1 MSLIEWNKKKIILFD
16 LDGTLTDPGVGITNS
31 VMYALEKYGITVSDK
46 SELYKFIGPPLMQSF
61 EKYYGFD
68 QNKAERAVAL
78 YREYF
83 QDRGIFENEIYDGI
97 QQLLDAL
104 KVQGKVIGLATSKPE
119 IYAKQILEHF
129 GLDDYF
135 DFVSGSMLNGER
147 TDKGEVIAW
156 AIQLLGERARY
167 TLEEMVMIGDREHDV
182 IGARKNGLASIGVLF
197 GYGSREELT
206 GAGADVVVS
215 SVCEL
220 TEMLTGEAAGEV
232 L

>member
-1 MSLIEWNKKKIILFD
+1 MSLIEWNKKKVILFD

-129 GLDDYF
+129 GLDGYF
-135 DFVSGSMLNGER
+135 DFISGSMLNGER

-156 AIQLLGERARY
+156 AIQLLGEKQRY
-167 TLEEMVMIGDREHDV
+167 TLEEIVMIGDREHDV

-197 GYGSREELT
+197 GYGSREET
-206 GAGADVVVS
+206 DRGRCGMRIVS
-215 SVCEL
+215 VRL
-220 TEMLTGEAAGEV
+220 
-232 L
+232 

>member
-206 GAGADVVVS
+206 GAGADMVVS